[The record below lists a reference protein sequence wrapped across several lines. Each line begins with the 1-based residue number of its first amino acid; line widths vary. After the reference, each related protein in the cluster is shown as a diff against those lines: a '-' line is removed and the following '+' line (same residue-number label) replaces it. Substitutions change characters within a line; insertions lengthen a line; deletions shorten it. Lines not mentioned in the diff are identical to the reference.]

1 MKELECPA
9 CGEMIPY
16 DSKYCDMCGAELLE
30 CVNCGAL
37 GTDNFC
43 AACGK
48 PMVARK
54 TETKPAEKPTKPTKP
69 EETDDRGEERT
80 IGGRRKT
87 MVLKARTGNF
97 VLKPEDG
104 AVIGRQT
111 GTLYSTLLADCDL
124 ISRQHGKF
132 VKRGREWCIIDLG
145 STNGTLVN
153 DVELAPD
160 TPAKIFPGDVVDLG
174 TYIFDVVEQ

>member
-9 CGEMIPY
+9 CGEMIPD

-30 CVNCGAL
+30 CINCGAL

-43 AACGK
+43 PGCGK

-54 TETKPAEKPTKPTKP
+54 TTNKPAENPQTPTKPKGTKEP
-69 EETDDRGEERT
+69 GGETT

-87 MVLKARTGNF
+87 LVLKARSGGF

-111 GTLYSTLLADCDL
+111 STPYSTLLADCDL

-132 VKRGREWCIIDLG
+132 MKRGREWYIIDLG

-153 DVELAPD
+153 DVELDPD
-160 TPAKIFPGDVVDLG
+160 TPAKIATGDVVDLG